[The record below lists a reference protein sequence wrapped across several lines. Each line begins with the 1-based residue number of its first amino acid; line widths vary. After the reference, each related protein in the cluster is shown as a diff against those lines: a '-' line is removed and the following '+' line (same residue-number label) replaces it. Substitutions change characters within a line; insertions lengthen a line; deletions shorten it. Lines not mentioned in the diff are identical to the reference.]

1 MDLLFNHIK
10 PYLFSFLNE
19 TSPNF
24 DKYIGKIDIIEKP
37 DFHQFIKYFDKIL
50 NETFF
55 ANSDSLDALHIH
67 IEDEFDDN
75 LKLIISQYLLISTF
89 RKFELISNTSTGL
102 NSNLNELI
110 STLEAKKKSLEMQCP
125 DGASGK
131 NGGNKVWKKW
141 IENIKDVKTLLH
153 FYKEI
158 HKTINFKTI
167 FNTQKNFSKLIC
179 NVFDN
184 NPFAIMLSSN
194 FLSYNL
200 INTVDS
206 LNDIDCKDNHIID
219 NIEYITLFDC
229 EQKSLMTSF
238 SFEEIKKWN
247 NDHGTHFKKYL
258 IVTFG
263 NKPYSIHNIQNKLES
278 ISGRFKIPNS
288 ATYTILST
296 ESDLLLNKS
305 HNYTVPIIFIGTD
318 KSIFWDSFLLETNIR
333 DLYELRSI
341 KLMNIYSICLTYEL
355 KDYVLSEIFSNNESS
370 ELLST
375 ATKMAILELRD
386 EDINLLKNL
395 LSNILDIII
404 NSSAKSSIV
413 EKLSLTSTIIVD
425 ELILKNLKLLGYFNN
440 FLIHLK
446 KSNGIKSTPKIESWS
461 YLLSDNPNSFLIL
474 SYRDQGKF
482 PNYFYPNILE
492 FSIQDRI
499 NCNIILQ
506 NFLFKNNYDWS
517 RYNILKDYY
526 KQLTH
531 PIREIY
537 FNWNEVKIILQEIKP
552 ESKLNID
559 WFWENEFSNTESRD
573 TFKIKLYNQ
582 KPKSFHSSALLIFTE
597 KNQYKPKI
605 ERAKWLFDNLDF
617 DDSSYKIQ
625 NLDELLDEFNPAEK
639 LIDTTQQEIELEII
653 RQQLGLGNISAGA
666 IWKTLLRNKTVEFGI
681 ESIYAELKSIFD
693 LNKISLV
700 SEHHFRNSWINIDS
714 QSLMPRGNWI
724 FKCLCDFLGL
734 NNNYRLILYRLKNNS
749 ISGKIEA
756 TKKYSNLLKDLFKDG
771 CFDENIVLQTIL
783 EPKIQYYRNNHSLDE
798 LGIDEEN
805 PISGLVTLIELIQPE
820 LRLIDLESIEKIEQ

>member
-1 MDLLFNHIK
+1 
-10 PYLFSFLNE
+10 
-19 TSPNF
+19 
-24 DKYIGKIDIIEKP
+24 
-37 DFHQFIKYFDKIL
+37 
-50 NETFF
+50 
-55 ANSDSLDALHIH
+55 
-67 IEDEFDDN
+67 
-75 LKLIISQYLLISTF
+75 
-89 RKFELISNTSTGL
+89 
-102 NSNLNELI
+102 
-110 STLEAKKKSLEMQCP
+110 
-125 DGASGK
+125 
-131 NGGNKVWKKW
+131 
-141 IENIKDVKTLLH
+141 
-153 FYKEI
+153 
-158 HKTINFKTI
+158 
-167 FNTQKNFSKLIC
+167 
-179 NVFDN
+179 
-184 NPFAIMLSSN
+184 
-194 FLSYNL
+194 
-200 INTVDS
+200 
-206 LNDIDCKDNHIID
+206 
-219 NIEYITLFDC
+219 
-229 EQKSLMTSF
+229 
-238 SFEEIKKWN
+238 
-247 NDHGTHFKKYL
+247 
-258 IVTFG
+258 
-263 NKPYSIHNIQNKLES
+263 
-278 ISGRFKIPNS
+278 
-288 ATYTILST
+288 
-296 ESDLLLNKS
+296 
-305 HNYTVPIIFIGTD
+305 
-318 KSIFWDSFLLETNIR
+318 
-333 DLYELRSI
+333 
-341 KLMNIYSICLTYEL
+341 
-355 KDYVLSEIFSNNESS
+355 
-370 ELLST
+370 
-375 ATKMAILELRD
+375 MAILELRD

-413 EKLSLTSTIIVD
+413 DKLSLTTTIIVD
-425 ELILKNLKLLGYFNN
+425 ELILKDLKLLGYFND
-440 FLIHLK
+440 FILRLK
-446 KSNGIKSTPKIESWS
+446 KSNGIKSSPKIESWS
-461 YLLSDNPNSFLIL
+461 YLLSVKPNSFLIL

-492 FSIQDRI
+492 FSIQDTI

-531 PIREIY
+531 PIRDMY
-537 FNWNEVKIILQEIKP
+537 FNWNEVKKILQEIKP

-820 LRLIDLESIEKIEQ
+820 LRLIDLETIEKIEQ